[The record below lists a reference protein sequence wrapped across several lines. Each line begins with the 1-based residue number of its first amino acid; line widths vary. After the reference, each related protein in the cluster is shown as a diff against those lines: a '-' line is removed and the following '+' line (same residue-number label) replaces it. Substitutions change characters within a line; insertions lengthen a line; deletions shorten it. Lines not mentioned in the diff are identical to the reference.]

1 MGTKSALTRALYHLL
16 PKDERTLMAED
27 LIGWIYKDLP
37 LFKELKMI
45 EIMQPNLL
53 ELIREGQIGLS
64 LLIYR
69 HLLRIFTLL
78 WRRSDLFPEAPPH
91 LKSFENL

>member
-16 PKDERTLMAED
+16 PKDERTHMSED
-27 LIGWIYKDLP
+27 LIGWIYTDLP
-37 LFKELKMI
+37 PSQRQKMI
-45 EIMQPNLL
+45 EILQPNLL
-53 ELIREGQIGLS
+53 KSIHEGRIGLS
-64 LLIYR
+64 ILIYR
-69 HLLRIFTLL
+69 HFLRIFTLL